1 MTLAGIELRYL
12 VNDINKRID
21 GYYVSNIYGITKD
34 SLLFKFHHPEKPDIL
49 LMLSTF
55 GIWITKVKIE
65 QIEPNKLLKHL
76 RNNLLRFKLKEI
88 KQIGTERIVYLILSY
103 FEKEFVVVVE
113 LFSDGNIIIC
123 NNEMKIQALSH
134 SINVRHRQLRVGSQ
148 YVQPPQDNLDIL
160 NMAEKDFEAIRSES
174 TPVAKWIGK
183 TLGLPRKYIEEITRL
198 AKVESKKKGVETSN
212 EEVKRLFDSATQIVN
227 NVVNGQHDP
236 EIVRNDEMYVNP
248 ISLEGENHEKIA
260 SFMDGLDTVFTE
272 NILNKGKTI
281 QSSSFTKKILELETR
296 LDEQTKAVKIVTEKS
311 EKIAAVANSLF
322 EGLSQGISS
331 MDDSKVT
338 DLLRKNNSEIIKEK
352 GITYLKV
359 GDEKIKIDLSS
370 SLPTTASSLFN
381 ESKKQKAA
389 IGSIEKLLRK
399 TESELEKVI
408 KKGESAKPVSF
419 SQVRKK
425 NWFERY
431 RWFYTTD
438 GVLAVGG
445 RDSSSNSA
453 IIRKHL
459 DKNDKVFHAEISG
472 SPFFLLKVNGA
483 ATPASLTEVAHAT
496 VCFSKV
502 WKEPMYGSS
511 AYWVNPDQ
519 VKKGA
524 PSGQSMAKGSFM
536 IEGQRNFVK
545 ISTLKMCVA
554 IIKHEESYL
563 LTCGPPS
570 LKDAAVCY
578 AMIEPT
584 GQDMADVAKRIR
596 YVFLSSNEK
605 IAKPFSI
612 DDYVRVLP
620 AGPCRII
627 ESGSGT

>member
-1 MTLAGIELRYL
+1 MTLSGIELRYL
-12 VNDINKRID
+12 VNDINKKID

-34 SLLFKFHHPEKPDIL
+34 RLLFKFHHPEKSDVL

-55 GIWITKVKIE
+55 GIWITKVKIDP
-65 QIEPNKLLKHL
+65 IEPNKLLKHL
-76 RNNLLRFKLKEI
+76 RNNLLRFKLKEV
-88 KQIGTERIVYLILSY
+88 KQIGTERIVYLTLSY
-103 FEKEFVVVVE
+103 FEKEFVIVVE
-113 LFSDGNIIIC
+113 LFGDGNIIIC
-123 NNEMKIQALSH
+123 NDEMKILALSH

-148 YVQPPQDNLDIL
+148 YVQPPLDNLDIL
-160 NMAEKDFEAIRSES
+160 NMTEKDFEPIHSASIG
-174 TPVAKWIGK
+174 VAKWIGK

-198 AKVESKKKGVETSN
+198 AKVESKKKGEDVSD
-212 EEVKRLFDSATQIVN
+212 EEIKRLFDSATQIVN
-227 NVVNGQHDP
+227 NVVSGKHDP

-248 ISLEGENHEKIA
+248 ISLGGENNEKIA

-272 NILNKGKTI
+272 SIITKGKTI
-281 QSSSFTKKILELETR
+281 QSSSFTKKISELETR
-296 LDEQTKAVKIVTEKS
+296 LGEQTKAIKTVTEKS
-311 EKIAAVANSLF
+311 EKIAMVANSLF
-322 EGLSQGISS
+322 EGVSQGISS
-331 MDDSKVT
+331 MDDSKIT
-338 DLLRKNNSEIIKEK
+338 ALLKKNNSEIVKEK

-359 GDEKIKIDLSS
+359 EDEKIKIDLNS
-370 SLPTTASSLFN
+370 SLPTTASTLFN

-389 IGSIEKLLRK
+389 IGSIEKLLKK
-399 TESELEKVI
+399 TENELEKVV
-408 KKGESAKPVSF
+408 KKGESAKQVNVT
-419 SQVRKK
+419 QVRKK

-431 RWFYTTD
+431 RWVYTTD
-438 GVLAVGG
+438 GVLAIGG

-459 DKNDKVFHAEISG
+459 QKNDKVFHAEISG
-472 SPFFLLKVNGA
+472 SPFFLLKGDDA

-502 WKEPMYGSS
+502 WKEAFYGSS
-511 AYWVNPDQ
+511 TYWVNPDQ

-545 ISTLKMCVA
+545 ISSMKMCVA
-554 IIKHEESYL
+554 IIKHEERYL

-570 LKDAAVCY
+570 MKDTAVCY

-584 GQDMADVAKRIR
+584 GQDMPDVAKRIR
-596 YVFLSSNEK
+596 YEFLSSNEE

-612 DDYVRVLP
+612 DDFVRVLP
-620 AGPCRII
+620 TGTCKIT
-627 ESGSGT
+627 ESGSGI